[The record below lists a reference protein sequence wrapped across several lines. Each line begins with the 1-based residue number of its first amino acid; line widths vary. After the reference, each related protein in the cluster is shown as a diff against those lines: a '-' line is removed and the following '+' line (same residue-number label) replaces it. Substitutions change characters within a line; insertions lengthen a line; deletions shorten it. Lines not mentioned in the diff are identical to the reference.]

1 MRRSLSLDAMVEG
14 ADLRGTVLRGGAPSN
29 AVILTQLR
37 DAFADPP
44 GAYPI
49 EGHPPMHP
57 APGSVHVVR
66 TLFP

>member
-1 MRRSLSLDAMVEG
+1 MRRSLPLYAMTEG
-14 ADLRGTVLRGGAPSN
+14 ADLGGTVLRGGAPAN
-29 AVILTQLR
+29 AVILSRLR
-37 DAFADPP
+37 EAFADPP

-57 APGSVHVVR
+57 APVSVQVVR

>member
-1 MRRSLSLDAMVEG
+1 MRRSLYLDAMVDDV
-14 ADLRGTVLRGGAPSN
+14 DLRGTVLRGGAPLN
-29 AVILTQLR
+29 AVVLTRLR

-57 APGSVHVVR
+57 APVSVQIVR